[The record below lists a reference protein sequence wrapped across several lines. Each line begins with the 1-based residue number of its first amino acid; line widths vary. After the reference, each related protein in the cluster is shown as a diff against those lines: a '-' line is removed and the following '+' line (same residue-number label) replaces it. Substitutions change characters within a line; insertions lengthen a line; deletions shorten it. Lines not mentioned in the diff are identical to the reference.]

1 MGCSFGA
8 AADRAVIWVVASETR
23 TYTSSNGMYNA
34 LICASQ
40 SHLWV
45 SHIPNDVNFVVG
57 RLEI

>member
-1 MGCSFGA
+1 MCCSFGA
-8 AADRAVIWVVASETR
+8 AADRAVIWVVESETR

-45 SHIPNDVNFVVG
+45 SHIPHDVNFVVG
-57 RLEI
+57 